1 MTQREAESTM
11 QQASKMILTAALCKE
26 MESEG
31 LVFLRLPWHPDWGLC
46 PSPRDTGALH
56 SWQSGDRDAPHAVLQ
71 AALIL
76 TLGF

>member
-1 MTQREAESTM
+1 
-11 QQASKMILTAALCKE
+11 MILTALLCE
-26 MESEG
+26 EVESEG
-31 LVFLRLPWHPDWGLC
+31 LVLLHLSWHSDWGLC

-56 SWQSGDRDAPHAVLQ
+56 GWQSGDRDAPHAVLQ